1 MKKIFFVFIFSVF
14 MGVFSTNAQ
23 YQNNYISVSGIIMN
37 IPHPDKEF
45 MEVGVDNHIV
55 FKDFVPED
63 NILQLMFIDNN
74 SYIKLNNNDTFSLS
88 AKRYMIIE
96 DNISI
101 DSTTYNKDEF
111 SELRDLVIGK
121 NIINQKQIEDSII
134 SAIKFAKN
142 NIATI
147 ENMEPITLG
156 GIYSS
161 ENAIGSLM
169 LTFTIEDSKVLTKL
183 VSVSYLRIKEKLI
196 YAYIFTSYYDKQD
209 INWIT
214 NLSESWAKAIIEVNK

>member
-1 MKKIFFVFIFSVF
+1 
-14 MGVFSTNAQ
+14 MGIFSTNAQ

-55 FKDFVPED
+55 FKDFVPDD
-63 NILQLMFIDNN
+63 NILQLMFIDND

-111 SELRDLVIGK
+111 NELRETIIGK
-121 NIINQKQIEDSII
+121 NICNQKQIEDSII
-134 SAIKFAKN
+134 SAIQFAKK

-156 GIYSS
+156 GIYST

-169 LTFTIEDSKVLTKL
+169 LTFTNEDSEVLTKL
-183 VSVSYLRIKEKLI
+183 VSVNYLRIKEKLI
-196 YAYIFTSYYDKQD
+196 FAYIFTSYNDKQD